1 MNIVW
6 SFHLVKKKEKKE
18 IKTWKG
24 FDDVFFRCLTVKT
37 SSWEMSLQDLNKI
50 EWTICLFAFFLVSPP
65 NTPRLISLGLPLG
78 SLLVSPGLPTFLLC
92 L

>member
-6 SFHLVKKKEKKE
+6 SFHLVKKKKKKKE

-50 EWTICLFAFFLVSPP
+50 EWTICLFAFF
-65 NTPRLISLGLPLG
+65 
-78 SLLVSPGLPTFLLC
+78 
-92 L
+92 

>member
-1 MNIVW
+1 MEF
-6 SFHLVKKKEKKE
+6 SSCQKEKEKKE

-50 EWTICLFAFFLVSPP
+50 EWTICLFAFF
-65 NTPRLISLGLPLG
+65 
-78 SLLVSPGLPTFLLC
+78 
-92 L
+92 